1 MKIKTFQ
8 AMTMTDALRTIKD
21 ELGPDAVIL
30 STKSV
35 KQQSGMFGLFGRT
48 VVEVT
53 AAIDFD
59 GRGGPSAAR
68 ETARPSSGSG
78 QPAPDHPVFQ
88 DTLRS
93 SLRETDDRRDRVSLS
108 SASRPPRQEEPPAH
122 RQDPFEP
129 AHPTMARE
137 TSTPEVRRLAE
148 EVRGLRQLVEASL
161 QPRRIARRTSLKRLP
176 PAFAAFHHDL
186 VQAGL
191 EPQAAEHVLAEAAPS
206 LRPGEE
212 ESDLALHQAVHR
224 TLARSVSVSG
234 PLLNGSDQKKT
245 VIFVGPTGVGKTTT
259 IAKLA
264 AHYTL
269 NEKRSVS
276 LITLDTYRVAAVE
289 QLRMY
294 AKVIGV
300 TLDVALTKRD
310 ALDYI
315 RRRSR
320 SELILIDTAG
330 RSPMDEAGL
339 RDLRELVALDHPLE
353 THLVLSSTTRE
364 QDLIGGVSGYAGIPI
379 TRLLFTKLDETRGYG
394 GLFGMVR
401 KSGLPL
407 SYLSTGQNVPEDL
420 EVARPERVAD
430 LVLGVSLKGDTRETL
445 CGKPCEG

>member
-8 AMTMTDALRTIKD
+8 AMTMTDALRTIKE

-48 VVEVT
+48 SFEVT

-59 GRGGPSAAR
+59 PKDDGAAR
-68 ETARPSSGSG
+68 REPDDVPTGDSRPATR
-78 QPAPDHPVFQ
+78 QPAFQ

-93 SLRETDDRRDRVSLS
+93 SMRQGGAARVPVVGAAGPQAQPPSDS
-108 SASRPPRQEEPPAH
+108 HQEARPQAEAVFPGQ
-122 RQDPFEP
+122 
-129 AHPTMARE
+129 ARE
-137 TSTPEVRRLAE
+137 EHLPDIRRLAE
-148 EVRGLRQLVEASL
+148 EVRGLRQLVEANL
-161 QPRRIARRTSLKRLP
+161 APRRTARRMPSKRLP
-176 PAFAAFHHDL
+176 AGSSALLQDL
-186 VQAGL
+186 VRAGV
-191 EPQAAEHVLAEAAPS
+191 EAGAAEQVLDEAAVS
-206 LRPGEE
+206 VQGGAE
-212 ESDLALHQAVHR
+212 ESDLALRRAVHQALTR
-224 TLARSVSVSG
+224 CISVSG
-234 PLLNGSDQKKT
+234 PLLNGADQKKT

-269 NEKRSVS
+269 KEQRSVS

-310 ALDYI
+310 ALDFI

-339 RDLRELVALDHPLE
+339 QELRELVSLDHPLE
-353 THLVLSSTTRE
+353 THLVLASTTRE
-364 QDLIGGVSGYAGIPI
+364 QDLIGGATGYAGIPI
-379 TRLLFTKLDETRGYG
+379 TRLLFTKLDETCGYG
-394 GLFGMVR
+394 GLFVMAR
-401 KSGLPL
+401 NSGVPL
-407 SYLSTGQNVPEDL
+407 SYFSTGQNVPEDL
-420 EVARPERVAD
+420 EVATPERVAD
-430 LVLGVSLKGDTRETL
+430 LVLGHPLRGRVRAALSARA
-445 CGKPCEG
+445 

>member
-8 AMTMTDALRTIKD
+8 AMTMTEALRTIKE

-35 KQQSGMFGLFGRT
+35 KQQSGMFGLFGRA

-53 AAIDFD
+53 AAVDFD
-59 GRGGPSAAR
+59 PQGESAAR
-68 ETARPSSGSG
+68 RDPGDRPAGGGRPQSP
-78 QPAPDHPVFQ
+78 QPAFQ
-88 DTLRS
+88 DTLRT
-93 SLRETDDRRDRVSLS
+93 SLTQANATRPAAPIAQTLRAPELDRD
-108 SASRPPRQEEPPAH
+108 
-122 RQDPFEP
+122 
-129 AHPTMARE
+129 AHPYEEHEEMGRPTVARE
-137 TSTPEVRRLAE
+137 HSTPEVRRLAE
-148 EVRGLRQLVEASL
+148 EVKSLRQLVEGSL
-161 QPRRIARRTSLKRLP
+161 QPRRPSRRTSLKRLS
-176 PAFAAFHHDL
+176 PAYSAIHHDL
-186 VQAGL
+186 VQRGVDADIA
-191 EPQAAEHVLAEAAPS
+191 EPVVLEAAAS
-206 LRPGEE
+206 VAAGEE
-212 ESDLALHQAVHR
+212 ESEIALRDAVHR
-224 TLARSVSVSG
+224 TMARSLSVSG
-234 PLLNGSDQKKT
+234 PLLNGTDEKKT

-269 NEKRSVS
+269 KEQRSVA

-310 ALDYI
+310 ALDFI

-330 RSPMDEAGL
+330 RSPMDETGL
-339 RDLRELVALDHPLE
+339 RELRELVSLDHPLE
-353 THLVLSSTTRE
+353 THLVLSSSTRE
-364 QDLIGGVSGYAGIPI
+364 QDVIGGVAGYAGIPI
-379 TRLLFTKLDETRGYG
+379 TRVLFTKLDETRTYG
-394 GLFGMVR
+394 GVFGIVR

-420 EVARPERVAD
+420 EVATPERVAD
-430 LVLGVSLKGDTRETL
+430 LVLGGSLKGQSRIAVT
-445 CGKPCEG
+445 GH